1 MLRLNSNGI
10 FRKNP
15 DKITE
20 PPAFAQIMEK
30 KPDMWGYR
38 RQERWFR
45 QPPKVRIV
53 TGLLEAYPEQVTHVT
68 NLKQTAKG
76 KCNKNS
82 DRGSG
87 HLPPNPS
94 FTGIEY
100 SQPMPISNL
109 QKFVGHLWEK
119 PRPCLVVW
127 MGNMLWNYFHVFG
140 SHGMGQRR
148 DPQLTASGVSM
159 RITPRTTMRP
169 QCASGLV

>member
-1 MLRLNSNGI
+1 MLQLNSNGI

-38 RQERWFR
+38 RQEWWFR

-53 TGLLEAYPEQVTHVT
+53 TGLLGAYPEQVTHVT

-119 PRPCLVVW
+119 PSPVWLCGWETCYGIIFMCL
-127 MGNMLWNYFHVFG
+127 G
-140 SHGMGQRR
+140 
-148 DPQLTASGVSM
+148 LTGWAKGGTHS
-159 RITPRTTMRP
+159 
-169 QCASGLV
+169 